1 MEAIKNRYEFAFFL
15 SVKYANPNGDPD
27 MGNLPRMNPRTEMG
41 FMTDAS
47 IKRRIRD
54 YVELVYGGN
63 PGMGLCMESGCN
75 INRKIAEAV
84 EATGGST
91 KSKDKKVKV
100 SSRVKACEM
109 FYDVRTFGAV
119 LSTGPNIGQIRGP
132 VQISMAESVDPIEP
146 IDLAI
151 TRMCVAGGSK
161 ECDTVAD
168 YKAWEDSEKNEERTM
183 GRKAIIPFGLYKCTG
198 YISANMAAQT
208 GFSEGDLNVLFEAI
222 TQMYDQCR
230 TSSKD
235 SVHMVGPLMI
245 FKHVGNDPNN
255 PVQFE
260 NESRL
265 GRAPAHK
272 TLGLI
277 SVNRKFDVEVG
288 SDYRDYNLTVNV
300 SGRPNGVEVG
310 FMMPYDGGRIVWN
323 QQPDDDWVKVI

>member
-1 MEAIKNRYEFAFFL
+1 MEAIKNRYEFAFL
-15 SVKYANPNGDPD
+15 LAVKYANPNGDPD

-54 YVELVYGGN
+54 YVELVYAGK
-63 PGMGLCMESGCN
+63 PGMEICIESGCN

-84 EATGGST
+84 EAAGVVPTP
-91 KSKDKKVKV
+91 KIKKDKA

-119 LSTGPNIGQIRGP
+119 MSTGPNIGQIRGP
-132 VQISMAESVDPIEP
+132 VQISMAESIDPIEP
-146 IDLAI
+146 MDLAI
-151 TRMCVAGGSK
+151 DRVCVAGGTK
-161 ECDTVAD
+161 ECKTVAD
-168 YKAWEDSEKNEERTM
+168 YKAWEDSDKNEERTM

-198 YISANMAAQT
+198 HISANMAAQT
-208 GFSEGDLNVLFEAI
+208 GFSEDDLNVLFESI
-222 TQMYDQCR
+222 LHMYDQCR

-235 SVHMVGPLMI
+235 SMHMVGPLVI

-277 SVNRKFDVEVG
+277 SVNRKSEVEVG
-288 SDYRDYNLTVNV
+288 SDYKDYDFMVNV